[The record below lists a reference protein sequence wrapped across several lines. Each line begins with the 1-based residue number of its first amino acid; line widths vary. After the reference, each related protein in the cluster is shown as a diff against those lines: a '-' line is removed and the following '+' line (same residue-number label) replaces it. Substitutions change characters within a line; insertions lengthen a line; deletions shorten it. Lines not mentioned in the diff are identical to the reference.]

1 MAHTPRIFV
10 RESLS
15 PGPLALA
22 GDTAKR
28 LASVMRV
35 QAGEA
40 LLLFNGDGK
49 EWEATVAGTA
59 RDRVS
64 VTVGGVA
71 RQEPASPVSLEI
83 WAGLVRAQRFDW
95 LMEKCTEAGADVI
108 RPLISQHAARGEGAS
123 ANREERWNR
132 IAVEASE
139 QSGRLRVP
147 VIAGP
152 ASFATLIERRMTP
165 LVIAHPGGTPVAAL
179 APLLP
184 VQGTLVVAV
193 GPEGGFS
200 DAEARDARARGALV
214 LDLGATILR
223 TETAALAATV
233 LLRSVLP
240 R

>member
-1 MAHTPRIFV
+1 MAHIPRIFV
-10 RESLS
+10 REILA
-15 PGPLALA
+15 PGALTLT
-22 GDTAKR
+22 GETGKR

-35 QAGEA
+35 QAGEP

-49 EWEATVAGTA
+49 EWDAMVAGST
-59 RDRVS
+59 RDRVT
-64 VTVGGVA
+64 VTVGSVA

-95 LMEKCTEAGADVI
+95 LVEKCTEAGADVI
-108 RPLISQHAARGEGAS
+108 RPLISQHSARGEGAS

-152 ASFATLIERRMTP
+152 ANFPALIERRMLP
-165 LVIAHPGGTPVAAL
+165 LVIAHPGGVPAAAL

-184 VQGTLVVAV
+184 VQGTLMVAI

-200 DAEARDARARGALV
+200 EPEVRDARARGALV
-214 LDLGATILR
+214 LDLGANILR

>member
-1 MAHTPRIFV
+1 MAHLSRIFL
-10 RESLS
+10 REPIA
-15 PGPLALA
+15 PGPVTLT
-22 GDTAKR
+22 GETGKR

-35 QAGEA
+35 QPDEP

-49 EWEATVAGTA
+49 EWDATVASTA
-59 RDRVS
+59 RERVE

-71 RQEPASPVSLEI
+71 RQEPPSAVSLEI

-95 LMEKCTEAGADVI
+95 LMEKCTEGGADVI
-108 RPLISQHAARGEGAS
+108 RPLTSQHSARGEGAS

-132 IAVEASE
+132 IVVEASE
-139 QSGRLRVP
+139 QSGRLHVP
-147 VIAGP
+147 VV
-152 ASFATLIERRMTP
+152 ASAANFSALIERRTVP
-165 LVIAHPGGTPVAAL
+165 LVIAHPGGEPAAAL

-184 VQGTLVVAV
+184 DHGNLMVAI

-200 DAEARDARARGALV
+200 EAEVRDARARGALV
-214 LDLGATILR
+214 LALGTNILR
-223 TETAALAATV
+223 TETAALAATL